1 MKLLFKAHVKEHF
14 RRNPDSGE
22 MVHVRA
28 HETRTPARK
37 LTEAQWKEKVKHGYA
52 SVGADGVKRANAMD
66 PQSGATISEPVEV
79 VPTPVIRIPD
89 SVRAVFELEE
99 IARIIPGDY
108 DDPKLERG
116 MKYLAQAWNKNQ
128 VTVKDPHKAEDMAVA
143 VNYLSNLYDAYA
155 EDQSRESADRKSSRR
170 SAEKLADLHGS
181 LLQVARAHKP
191 SEATPLKEPW
201 QMTREK
207 WVKQYRD
214 SLPAGLQQLWNE
226 WESGNREGIVLFV
239 TPDNVGNL
247 HRNAVDDALMI
258 GKPVPPEVL
267 ADYPDL
273 QQAGH
278 HVDPSKLSISKRG
291 NAVGFDGQG
300 RTITV
305 GYRSPSKSWVVETV
319 NSDTGLVQDSRRF
332 GTEQEARQHAASLI
346 DPGQTRKLAWWD
358 VSSLFSVKAPSS
370 QAKKIDPDTPSSM
383 SPKVED
389 DRPPG
394 QLSLFKAVK
403 RFCLSF
409 FVKSTQPVKVPVKG
423 STRQAKTGLVFYV
436 GPHQAIRRKRV
447 PEFAPIGTAKDVSLD
462 EVRQAMQR
470 GRSLFSNADQ
480 AGQAERMEVLLQPH
494 IYKIWQQLNAKG
506 SHGYV
511 MYPQVRRV
519 QNDKHGYGYVLEH
532 VHRYPNGEQTVMPWN
547 GVKDEYYSHHPG
559 TAWNGVGR
567 ETRHLF
573 IEDLLHLVRGHDA
586 VHMESMDAAMR
597 AGLKVIES
605 REMPDGVKKG
615 DRFLRPSGK
624 IVTITGAE
632 KRYDDPAVYLLVAGE
647 DGKPDEPITFDAVK
661 YGRVFKQSA

>member
-1 MKLLFKAHVKEHF
+1 MKLLFKAHVKGHF
-14 RRNPDSGE
+14 RSNPKTKEPVYVQPHEDRRSSSGRSLNQMVDDALRQSGRNPDAPPDKAAELRRRADRLSKEAMGMLDRIPAGQPIHSTRDRNLRDRAADKMRRAADWIRQAEEIESKRQSGE
-22 MVHVRA
+22 K
-28 HETRTPARK
+28 T
-37 LTEAQWKEKVKHGYA
+37 
-52 SVGADGVKRANAMD
+52 D
-66 PQSGATISEPVEV
+66 
-79 VPTPVIRIPD
+79 
-89 SVRAVFELEE
+89 
-99 IARIIPGDY
+99 
-108 DDPKLERG
+108 
-116 MKYLAQAWNKNQ
+116 
-128 VTVKDPHKAEDMAVA
+128 
-143 VNYLSNLYDAYA
+143 
-155 EDQSRESADRKSSRR
+155 
-170 SAEKLADLHGS
+170 
-181 LLQVARAHKP
+181 
-191 SEATPLKEPW
+191 KEPW
-201 QMTREK
+201 QMTRAEYVQNK
-207 WVKQYRD
+207 RD
-214 SLPAGLQQLWNE
+214 VLASAAGKNNPSLLSRSQSEDFGRTAGMYHLEEVEQAISQ
-226 WESGNREGIVLFV
+226 
-239 TPDNVGNL
+239 
-247 HRNAVDDALMI
+247 

-436 GPHQAIRRKRV
+436 GPHEAIRRKRV
-447 PEFAPIGTAKDVSLD
+447 PAFAPIGTARDVSLD
-462 EVRQAMQR
+462 EVRQSMQR
-470 GRSLFSNADQ
+470 GRALFSNDDQ

-494 IYKIWQQLNAKG
+494 VYKVWQQMNAKG

-573 IEDLLHLVRGHDA
+573 IEDLLHLVRGHAA
-586 VHMESMDAAMR
+586 VHMESMDGAMR

-624 IVTITGAE
+624 IVTITSAE
-632 KRYDDPAVYLLVAGE
+632 KRYDDPAVYLLVTGE

>member
-1 MKLLFKAHVKEHF
+1 MKFLFKAHVKEHF
-14 RRNPDSGE
+14 RRNPDSGD

-37 LTEAQWKEKVKHGYA
+37 LTQAQWNEKVKHGYA
-52 SVGADGVKRANAMD
+52 SVGADGVKLANAMA

-201 QMTREK
+201 QMTRAEYVQNK
-207 WVKQYRD
+207 RD
-214 SLPAGLQQLWNE
+214 VLASAAGKNNPSLLSRSQSEDFGRTAGMYHLEEVEQAISQ
-226 WESGNREGIVLFV
+226 
-239 TPDNVGNL
+239 
-247 HRNAVDDALMI
+247 

-291 NAVGFDGQG
+291 NAVGFDAQG
-300 RTITV
+300 RTITA

-358 VSSLFSVKAPSS
+358 VSSLFPVKAPSS
-370 QAKKIDPDTPSSM
+370 QAKKVDPDTPSSM
-383 SPKVED
+383 APKVED

-409 FVKSTQPVKVPVKG
+409 LGKATRPVKVPVKG